1 MVSLKLASRL
11 DIFLQ
16 FYRLDLNK
24 FLMIFY
30 PICVIRETI
39 ATHLLLR

>member
-1 MVSLKLASRL
+1 
-11 DIFLQ
+11 
-16 FYRLDLNK
+16 
-24 FLMIFY
+24 MIFY